1 MINAKHERE
10 LNREFEGSIG
20 ARREAPSEP
29 IRRTAFWVLVSGACY
44 YLATQIAWAL
54 CFPNS
59 KVSLFFPPH
68 AVLVSILLLV
78 PTRHWW
84 AYILAAMGGHLLAAQ
99 QAHWPLLY
107 SLHCEVFDAV
117 QNVSTAAGLRLFIK
131 SPLKLI
137 TLRDAMVFVLIA
149 VVLVPFGTAFW
160 GAAFTLSNHFGTH
173 YWVEWRNLG
182 ISNAVTAIVL
192 VPAILVGVHHLSA
205 QRIKATPARLLE
217 AGILGG
223 GILTVG
229 IFVFDHLPAGPDT
242 SPALLYAP
250 MPLLI
255 WAALRFGLG
264 GTSAS
269 MLVITFQAIWGAM
282 HGRGPFLMQTP
293 AENAL
298 ALQLFLLVTATPLM
312 FLAVVVEEEKR
323 SQDALRESEARYRE
337 VVESQTDLVCRYRAD
352 TTLTFVN
359 EAYCRNFGKRREELI
374 GSKFL
379 ELIPKTAWK
388 IVLSNIASLNKEHR
402 AQTHEHEVILSDGS
416 IGWQQWVNHPIVG
429 PDGTVAEYQ
438 AIGRDISDR
447 KRAEEARRNLT
458 HATRVSTVGAIAGS
472 LAHELNQPLTA
483 ILSNAQA
490 GSRFLAAASPDVAEI
505 RDVLRDVAQ
514 DAKRAGEVIR
524 QLRAFVKKEEL
535 NFELLDLNHV
545 VREGVRLLHSDT
557 VIKKVQIVLDL
568 DSGLRPVRGDSVQ
581 LQQVMLNLLLNAF
594 DAMKHVPENE
604 RAVRIL
610 TRQLDADSAQIEVHD
625 CGTGIPR
632 ELLARLFEPF
642 QTTKA
647 DGLGLGL
654 SISRSIVETHG
665 GRLWVVNNTDRG
677 ATFSFTVPV
686 AAEESAERVQGLR
699 RAAQAP

>member
-1 MINAKHERE
+1 MNGQP
-10 LNREFEGSIG
+10 NREIAGGIG
-20 ARREAPSEP
+20 ARREARSEP
-29 IRRTAFWVLVSGACY
+29 FRRTAFWVLVSGACY

-68 AVLVSILLLV
+68 AVLVSVLLLV

-84 AYILAAMGGHLLAAQ
+84 AYTLAAIGGHLLATQ

-117 QNVSTAAGLRLFIK
+117 QNVAAAAGIRLFIK
-131 SPLKLI
+131 SPLKWV
-137 TLRDAMVFVLIA
+137 TLRDAMIFVLVA
-149 VVLVPFGTAFW
+149 VVVVPFGTAFW
-160 GAAFTLSNHFGTH
+160 GAAFTLSNHFGTD

-217 AGILGG
+217 AGILGAA
-223 GILTVG
+223 ILTVG
-229 IFVFDHLPAGPDT
+229 IFVFDNLPAGPDT

-255 WAALRFGLG
+255 WAALRFGIG

-269 MLVITFQAIWGAM
+269 MLLITVQAIWGTM
-282 HGRGPFLMQTP
+282 HGRGPFLMQSP

-359 EAYCRNFGKRREELI
+359 EAYCRYFGKRREELI

-379 ELIPKTAWK
+379 ELIPQTAWK
-388 IVLSNIASLNKEHR
+388 TVLSNIASLNKEHR
-402 AQTHEHEVILSDGS
+402 AQTHEHEVILSDGG
-416 IGWQQWVNHPIVG
+416 IGWQQWVNHPIVE

-447 KRAEEARRNLT
+447 KHAEEARRNLT
-458 HATRVSTVGAIAGS
+458 HAARVSTVGAIAGS

-490 GSRFLAAASPDVAEI
+490 GSRFLAAASPDIGEI

-535 NFELLDLNHV
+535 KLELLDLNQV

-557 VIKKVQIVLDL
+557 VIKKVQIRLDF
-568 DSGLRPVRGDSVQ
+568 DSSPRPVRGDSVQ

-604 RAVRIL
+604 RIVRIR
-610 TRQLDADSAQIEVHD
+610 TRQPDADSVQIEVHD
-625 CGTGIPR
+625 CGTGIPGD
-632 ELLARLFEPF
+632 LLARLFEPF
-642 QTTKA
+642 QTTKV

-665 GRLWVVNNTDRG
+665 GRLWAVNNADRG
-677 ATFSFTVPV
+677 ATFCFTVPV
-686 AAEESAERVQGLR
+686 AAEERTEGVQGLR
-699 RAAQAP
+699 PAAKAP